1 MPVTL
6 ARHNVIRYQAIPTEA
21 ALLLALDAGVI
32 CHIDGEADAGRKDAR
47 VLPEKPRAARQSPVP
62 SALGFA
68 SAHALPASEAPAPR
82 VPQTVIADAFISRD
96 NEPAPPVRVSLPP
109 QSRPPKHRLI
119 ECLANRDAQLAGGGP
134 RVSQ

>member
-1 MPVTL
+1 MIAVAAMLLHAVTL

-32 CHIDGEADAGRKDAR
+32 CHVDGEADGKTQG
-47 VLPEKPRAARQSPVP
+47 LPGKAPGGAAKPCPIC
-62 SALGFA
+62 LGFA

-96 NEPAPPVRVSLPP
+96 NEPAPPVRFRLPP
-109 QSRPPKHRLI
+109 NRGPPSI
-119 ECLANRDAQLAGGGP
+119 G
-134 RVSQ
+134 